1 MEIARLQENLNNS
14 YYIYRA
20 GHTVLSSSIY
30 NVTAYTPGLH
40 EFIPTYSGV
49 RVVRSLI
56 FSVLFCRSIFF
67 FWPLLCVHLR
77 FTASVYLFGIF
88 KLIFYVILV
97 HVYTYFEL
105 LKIRIDDAQ
114 WLNRSKITDKTYK
127 HKHSLTLL
135 LYCPCL
141 CYHSFLQNTMSSCS
155 LEANLSIFLKIV
167 CLYVLRWRFNYL
179 QGRVWVLFTGL
190 NPPQLC
196 AYPKP
201 VPGFPTSYV
210 VVVLEFN
217 YLRCEVICRFVDI
230 AGHHCLIFL
239 FVMPLIHNCP
249 STNGTSLVLLL

>member
-167 CLYVLRWRFNYL
+167 CLYVFALEI
-179 QGRVWVLFTGL
+179 QLFTGESL
-190 NPPQLC
+190 GPI
-196 AYPKP
+196 YRFKP
-201 VPGFPTSYV
+201 ATIVCLSQASTWISYV
-210 VVVLEFN
+210 ICCGRFGVQLFEVRGDLPFCWYCWPSLFN
-217 YLRCEVICRFVDI
+217 F
-230 AGHHCLIFL
+230 
-239 FVMPLIHNCP
+239 
-249 STNGTSLVLLL
+249 SLCNAINT